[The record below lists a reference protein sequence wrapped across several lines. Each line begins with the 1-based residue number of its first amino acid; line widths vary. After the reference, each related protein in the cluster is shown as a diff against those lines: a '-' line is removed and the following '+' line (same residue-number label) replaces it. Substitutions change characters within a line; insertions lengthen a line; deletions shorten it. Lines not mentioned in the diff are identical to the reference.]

1 MKLYK
6 FVSYASL
13 AVVLMAIILLITA
26 PMRIPGTYFYWK
38 PAVLLL
44 SPAVVLVILLFTKPR
59 LPRNI
64 FLALEISLAGLAIL
78 GTIVGWMSPIILG
91 IFLAA
96 CFVLSIPNRPYFKE
110 DTR

>member
-13 AVVLMAIILLITA
+13 LIVSMAVILLITA

-44 SPAVVLVILLFTKPR
+44 SPAVVLVILLFTKPH
-59 LPRNI
+59 LPRNL
-64 FLALEISLAGLAIL
+64 FLALIISFAGVAIL
-78 GTIVGWMSPIILG
+78 GTIFGSMSPIVLG
-91 IFLAA
+91 IFFAA
-96 CFVLSIPNRPYFKE
+96 CFALCISKAI
-110 DTR
+110 

>member
-13 AVVLMAIILLITA
+13 AVVLMSIILLITA

-44 SPAVVLVILLFTKPR
+44 SPAVILVALLFIKPH
-59 LPRNI
+59 LPRNL
-64 FLALEISLAGLAIL
+64 FLGLTILFAGLAIL
-78 GTIVGWMSPIILG
+78 GTIFGSLSPIILG

-96 CFVLSIPNRPYFKE
+96 CYGLSMHNKSVA
-110 DTR
+110 

>member
-13 AVVLMAIILLITA
+13 VVVLMAIILLITA

-44 SPAVVLVILLFTKPR
+44 SPAVVLVILLFTKPY

-64 FLALEISLAGLAIL
+64 FLELTISLAVLAIL
-78 GTIVGWMSPIILG
+78 GTIFGSMSPMILG
-91 IFLAA
+91 IFLIA
-96 CFVLSIPNRPYFKE
+96 CYGLSIPNKSAA
-110 DTR
+110 